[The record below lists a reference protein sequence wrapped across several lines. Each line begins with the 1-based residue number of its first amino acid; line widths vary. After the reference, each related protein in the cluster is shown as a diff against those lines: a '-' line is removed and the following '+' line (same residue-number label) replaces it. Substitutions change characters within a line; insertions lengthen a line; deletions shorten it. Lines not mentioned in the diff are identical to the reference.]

1 MEKNEND
8 NMMMVDST
16 DQLLDSNN
24 NNSDKQKSTLT
35 RKIVSTWEEFFEDP
49 INNELQ
55 SNLIDNFIEVRIF
68 IYLRHLM
75 LIKL

>member
-55 SNLIDNFIEVRIF
+55 SNLIDNFIEV
-68 IYLRHLM
+68 
-75 LIKL
+75 

>member
-1 MEKNEND
+1 MENKIKRPRFIQMEKIEND

-55 SNLIDNFIEVRIF
+55 SNLIDNFIEV
-68 IYLRHLM
+68 
-75 LIKL
+75 